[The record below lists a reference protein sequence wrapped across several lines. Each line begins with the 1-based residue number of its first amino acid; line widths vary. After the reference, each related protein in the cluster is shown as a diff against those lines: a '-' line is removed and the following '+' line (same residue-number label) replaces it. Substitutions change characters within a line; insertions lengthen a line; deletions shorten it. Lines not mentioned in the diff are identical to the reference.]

1 MYATGSR
8 EHGLGAEHG
17 ERGPDA
23 RGGLPLRP
31 HRPASSCPNTLR
43 LLEWARANDM
53 RRVFLTYGSEVEDY
67 SDLSPQMYDL
77 CKATRNRKGLREH
90 ELLDVLDVR
99 PTERVINKITPS
111 AFTSS
116 PIELILRTYG
126 ATDLLFTGV
135 STNMCVE
142 STLRDASDKG
152 FGCVLVEDAT
162 GTDAQEYHDNAILT
176 LQRLYAS
183 VMVDRRRRSRVSTR
197 ASRRDRPPSAE
208 GRGRRRWHVHRPHA
222 RRRRVGLGG
231 RAQDREHPERSVAG
245 DDGRPARALRA
256 RRRGARGRRAAAAR
270 DDRRDEHRP
279 RAQRLDDGDDHDP
292 RVPGHHLHRS
302 PPAAEDVLDLPGP
315 PVARADA
322 GRAAQ
327 PPRRLRARRPA
338 RRRRDPARRGR
349 GARGRRARCARP
361 RSRRSP
367 SASCSRS

>member
-1 MYATGSR
+1 MSDAIRNPDDYVSVYTRDVQLDPATTCLVVVDLMYATGSR
-8 EHGLGAEHG
+8 EHGLGQNMTSEGRMHEAEY
-17 ERGPDA
+17 RFD
-23 RGGLPLRP
+23 RIDQFVV
-31 HRPASSCPNTLR
+31 PNTLR

-126 ATDLLFTGV
+126 ATDLVFTGV

-152 FGCVLVEDAT
+152 FGCVMVEDAT

-183 VMVDRRRRSRVSTR
+183 VWSTDDTLAHLEARV
-197 ASRRDRPPSAE
+197 AAGSA
-208 GRGRRRWHVHRPHA
+208 A
-222 RRRRVGLGG
+222 
-231 RAQDREHPERSVAG
+231 
-245 DDGRPARALRA
+245 
-256 RRRGARGRRAAAAR
+256 
-270 DDRRDEHRP
+270 
-279 RAQRLDDGDDHDP
+279 
-292 RVPGHHLHRS
+292 
-302 PPAAEDVLDLPGP
+302 
-315 PVARADA
+315 
-322 GRAAQ
+322 
-327 PPRRLRARRPA
+327 
-338 RRRRDPARRGR
+338 
-349 GARGRRARCARP
+349 
-361 RSRRSP
+361 
-367 SASCSRS
+367 